1 MEFRL
6 LICDAGGFMTFKLSN
21 HATGEMERRSIPW
34 HILET
39 VLYHPQQIVA
49 ERGNLKAYQSV
60 IDFGN
65 GKHFLLRAIVDDTV
79 TPASVVTVYRTSKID
94 KYWRPS

>member
-34 HILET
+34 QILET

-79 TPASVVTVYRTSKID
+79 TPAIVVTVYRTSKID